1 LTYAEILDKESDLMV
16 SYLARFDLDPLMFH
30 QSNMRAYDGVNSL
43 LGDLLHATP
52 DEVRSNL

>member
-1 LTYAEILDKESDLMV
+1 MV

-30 QSNMRAYDGVNSL
+30 QPNMRAYDGVNSL